1 MSKSLKSQ
9 VFFET
14 IRKVSDQVKRKVI
27 FKIEYS
33 SAAFWTFDQGWDKVW
48 RKVYRQVRVTEQ
60 VRDQVCMKVKLT
72 DKDHEQKFEEADL
85 ESGF

>member
-14 IRKVSDQVKRKVI
+14 IRKVSDQVQRKVI
-27 FKIEYS
+27 FKI
-33 SAAFWTFDQGWDKVW
+33 DQGWNKVW

-72 DKDHEQKFEEADL
+72 DR
-85 ESGF
+85 S